1 MINKRSKQPLYETW
15 GCGQPVST
23 ARNEYSATAFSKPVQ
38 VWFKSVYRP
47 AREMEVTYSSPFL
60 KESFKFESRIE
71 QVFEQY
77 LYNPVVDFVMV
88 KSRKAKLIQTGSIHA
103 YLGYIF
109 GILIILFIFVIAGG
123 N

>member
-1 MINKRSKQPLYETW
+1 MNIRQRLSQNPYRCGSRAYIVPSENRSNLFIPY
-15 GCGQPVST
+15 
-23 ARNEYSATAFSKPVQ
+23 
-38 VWFKSVYRP
+38 
-47 AREMEVTYSSPFL
+47 L

-109 GILIILFIFVIAGG
+109 GILILLFMFVIAGG